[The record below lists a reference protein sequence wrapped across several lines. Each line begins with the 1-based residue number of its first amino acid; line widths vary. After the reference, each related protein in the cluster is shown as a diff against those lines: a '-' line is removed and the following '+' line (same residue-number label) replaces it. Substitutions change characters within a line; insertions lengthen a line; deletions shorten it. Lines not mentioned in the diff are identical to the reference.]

1 MKQETTADGAESADP
16 ALCPGSGGCFFYR
29 GLPASIGVSPLRRQV
44 GIEAQQNPSAQK
56 ILPYPKGGRSSWQ
69 TGPLD
74 YLWFE

>member
-1 MKQETTADGAESADP
+1 
-16 ALCPGSGGCFFYR
+16 
-29 GLPASIGVSPLRRQV
+29 LRRQV